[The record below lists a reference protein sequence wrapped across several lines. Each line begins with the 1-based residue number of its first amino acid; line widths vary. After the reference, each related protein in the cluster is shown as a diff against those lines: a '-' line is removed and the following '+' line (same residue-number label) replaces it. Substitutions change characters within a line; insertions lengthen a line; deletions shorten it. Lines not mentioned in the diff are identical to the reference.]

1 LYKKVFL
8 IKSQA
13 FDELE
18 IDEVVQYVEQNYEA
32 NVTKVVLE
40 TFLDLEEFDES
51 ALYLCYL
58 TNDGLK
64 QFIAKTLYKNLDVGI
79 IANKECTKAIK
90 SYNLIGNYK
99 ELIQNAMEGKNLST
113 IDVLTANETV
123 VYQSVQLGNIYGMTE
138 RVLPDDSLFKR
149 IKRFFLHLK
158 NIKFTAYRLQSQ
170 NETQIDTVATGIL
183 IYEHNLKADK
193 DSLINE
199 DISLHDGQLNAVVL
213 APKSIVSFL
222 YLLFVLFFY
231 KKFSLS
237 KLPKSVGLIKTE
249 SLKVSSNTQ
258 GIDYLID
265 GVGVSAKEVVLKVN
279 KDAFK
284 LFLSQSVDE
293 TFTQENEEEKKEEVL
308 KIGHLPQ
315 GEYKKLLLKNTLP
328 LFQKAQSDDF
338 KELFLALK
346 DASRANTSY
355 IVLMIFSTLIATVGL
370 FLNSGPVIIGAMILA
385 PLMAP
390 IVSLSMGVV
399 RDDDKLSKQS
409 LSTIVIGIA
418 LAVFSAALFTLAM
431 PTLLQ
436 TEQIQSRLQP
446 NLLDLFVA
454 IFSGVAAAYAN
465 AKEEVAKSLAGVAIA
480 VALVPPLAVTGIGL
494 GWMEYEV
501 IKGSFLLF
509 ITNLVGITI
518 ASSLTFVILGYA
530 PLVRAKKGII
540 YTSAMLVAVSIPLAF
555 AFFDIVGQNVTYKKI
570 MQNTHIEIDGADVE
584 YKVTAIETTSDEI
597 IKIELEVTAKQPLT
611 KQDYTLI
618 KELFEK
624 SLDANVELKITT
636 KIII

>member
-64 QFIAKTLYKNLDVGI
+64 QFIAKTLYKNLDAGI

-99 ELIQNAMEGKNLST
+99 ELIQNAMEGKNLSA

-293 TFTQENEEEKKEEVL
+293 TFTQENEEEKKEEE
-308 KIGHLPQ
+308 K
-315 GEYKKLLLKNTLP
+315 
-328 LFQKAQSDDF
+328 S
-338 KELFLALK
+338 
-346 DASRANTSY
+346 SREP
-355 IVLMIFSTLIATVGL
+355 TV
-370 FLNSGPVIIGAMILA
+370 I
-385 PLMAP
+385 
-390 IVSLSMGVV
+390 
-399 RDDDKLSKQS
+399 K
-409 LSTIVIGIA
+409 
-418 LAVFSAALFTLAM
+418 
-431 PTLLQ
+431 
-436 TEQIQSRLQP
+436 
-446 NLLDLFVA
+446 
-454 IFSGVAAAYAN
+454 
-465 AKEEVAKSLAGVAIA
+465 KEEEKKKAPVTAEKEKEKQKDDVKTKAIKKEEDTK
-480 VALVPPLAVTGIGL
+480 AVTK
-494 GWMEYEV
+494 E
-501 IKGSFLLF
+501 
-509 ITNLVGITI
+509 
-518 ASSLTFVILGYA
+518 
-530 PLVRAKKGII
+530 
-540 YTSAMLVAVSIPLAF
+540 
-555 AFFDIVGQNVTYKKI
+555 
-570 MQNTHIEIDGADVE
+570 
-584 YKVTAIETTSDEI
+584 ETTPKAETEKLEEI
-597 IKIELEVTAKQPLT
+597 NSVLH
-611 KQDYTLI
+611 
-618 KELFEK
+618 KEEKDDHLF
-624 SLDANVELKITT
+624 
-636 KIII
+636 

>member
-8 IKSQA
+8 VKSQA

-64 QFIAKTLYKNLDVGI
+64 QFIAKALYKNIDVAI
-79 IANKECTKAIK
+79 VPNKECTKAIK
-90 SYNLIGNYK
+90 SYNLIGNFK
-99 ELIQNAMEGKNLST
+99 ELIQNAMEGKNLSS
-113 IDVLTANETV
+113 IDILTANETI
-123 VYQSVQLGNIYGMTE
+123 VYQSVQLGNIYAMTE

-158 NIKFTAYRLQSQ
+158 NIKFTAYKLQSE
-170 NETQIDTVATGIL
+170 NENQIDTVATGIL

-193 DSLINE
+193 DSFINE

-237 KLPKSVGLIKTE
+237 KLPKSVGLIKTA
-249 SLKVSSNTQ
+249 SLKVSNNTQ
-258 GIDYLID
+258 GIDYLVD
-265 GVGVSAKEVVLKVN
+265 GVGVSAKEVILKVN

-284 LFLSQSVDE
+284 LFLSQNIDE
-293 TFTQENEEEKKEEVL
+293 TFGNENEEQKKEEVL

-328 LFQKAQSDDF
+328 LFQKAQSEDF
-338 KELFLALK
+338 KELFVALK
-346 DASRANTSY
+346 DASRAGRSY
-355 IVLMIFSTLIATVGL
+355 VVLMIFSTLIATVGL

-390 IVSLSMGVV
+390 IISLSMGVV
-399 RDDDKLSKQS
+399 RDDDKLSRQS
-409 LSTIVIGIA
+409 LLTIFIGVL
-418 LAVFSAALFTLAM
+418 LAVVAAALFTLAM

-480 VALVPPLAVTGIGL
+480 VALVPPLAVTGIGI

-530 PLVRAKKGII
+530 PIVRAKKGII

-555 AFFDIVGQNVTYKKI
+555 AFFDIVGQNVAYKKI
-570 MQNTHIEIDGADVE
+570 MQNTHLELQGEAIE
-584 YKVTAIETTSDEI
+584 YKVIAIETSSDDV
-597 IKIELEVTAKQPLT
+597 IKIELEITAKQPLT
-611 KQDYTLI
+611 KQDYVKV
-618 KELFEK
+618 KEVFEK
-624 SLDANVELKITT
+624 SLASNVELKITT